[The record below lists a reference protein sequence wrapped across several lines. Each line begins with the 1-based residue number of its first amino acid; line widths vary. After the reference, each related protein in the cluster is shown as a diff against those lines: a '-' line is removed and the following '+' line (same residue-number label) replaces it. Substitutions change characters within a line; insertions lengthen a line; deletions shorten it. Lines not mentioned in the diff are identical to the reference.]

1 MLRVTLKIL
10 DTVVTFSSGYSFKKS
25 LACCNRI
32 TRSEVSFGVAIAVHS
47 VEIKKIEFVW
57 F

>member
-1 MLRVTLKIL
+1 VLRVTLKIL
-10 DTVVTFSSGYSFKKS
+10 DAVVTFSSGYSFKKS